1 MDTQQ
6 HTRSRQL
13 APLSREHEDG
23 MLFISRIREG
33 IGKYSIE
40 RLRRYTG
47 WYWKNHIRPHFFH
60 EEKILLPY
68 MPADH
73 PWAKKLKEDHAYIRD
88 LVLSLDQDAHTQAFK
103 SLCDLID
110 THIRFE
116 EEQLFTYLEQN
127 LTEEELDEIYTELEK
142 KPVDAEEWS
151 DTFWS

>member
-1 MDTQQ
+1 
-6 HTRSRQL
+6 
-13 APLSREHEDG
+13 
-23 MLFISRIREG
+23 
-33 IGKYSIE
+33 
-40 RLRRYTG
+40 
-47 WYWKNHIRPHFFH
+47 
-60 EEKILLPY
+60 

-151 DTFWS
+151 DAFWS